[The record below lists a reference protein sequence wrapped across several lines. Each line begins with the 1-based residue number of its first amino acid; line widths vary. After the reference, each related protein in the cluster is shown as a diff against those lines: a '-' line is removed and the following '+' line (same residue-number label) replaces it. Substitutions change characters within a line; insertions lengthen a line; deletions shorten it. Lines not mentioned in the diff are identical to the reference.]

1 MLRTTDS
8 FSILIM
14 YVDDLLITDNSIL
27 VISSVKGILHDMF
40 SMTYMG
46 PLHLFI
52 VLKIIQDASGIKLSQ
67 DKYARYLMERFHMK
81 DYKSGPTP
89 FLSGVRL
96 EDGLDTP
103 VVDNI
108 LYIKLVW
115 RLMYLTHT

>member
-1 MLRTTDS
+1 
-8 FSILIM
+8 M

-27 VISSVKGILHDMF
+27 VIFSVKGILHDMF

-81 DYKSGPTP
+81 DYKYGPTP
-89 FLSGVRL
+89 FLSRVRL
-96 EDGLDTP
+96 EDGLDTL

-108 LYIKLVW
+108 LYIKIVW